1 MIDKWF
7 EKSSNSAKIIK
18 EFRWEIM
25 LFLAFFYDFF
35 ENWEN
40 VFDDL
45 EAAIAAMIFVDGA
58 LESTGSLLSKN
69 RVFSLI
75 RPF

>member
-1 MIDKWF
+1 MIFVK
-7 EKSSNSAKIIK
+7 N
-18 EFRWEIM
+18 
-25 LFLAFFYDFF
+25 LPFF

-45 EAAIAAMIFVDGA
+45 EAAIVAMIFVDGA
-58 LESTGSLLSKN
+58 LESTGCLLSKN